1 VKIAEYNDMMAYL
14 TRRQKFAFGGVS
26 SNDTIL
32 PKPNPLSPQERNQKV
47 FDNYVGR
54 MKHYLTA
61 AEMPEWFVKDLITK
75 KAEELGIELKA
86 EGGRINFKHGGTWA
100 DWKVNYEDQMSFEEY
115 LQDDV
120 IVKTIQAI
128 DKKAEGG
135 SIQPRRQYW
144 AGAVGTAAPVLTY
157 PVMLGIAETLGIA
170 TAGVGA
176 TALSS
181 AVSDKIKENPEILNT
196 PQAKAIMLSLGIT
209 PTNLFKK
216 PEDDLTHKS
225 VPVDVGGETYIGD
238 TGQKEKERERIAAAE
253 KKKYDDIKWGQREKI
268 NVPTSTGH
276 PPLPPEKWEP
286 PKTYPPKLADTQL
299 PGFPIPEQK
308 SWEEYVHY
316 KKKADAIQPDTVEE
330 ITEII
335 DNYREGKTKK
345 GSTQPIMKDYE
356 KLDLINLVKDKFEAL
371 EGRVP
376 SYTDLKTLLP
386 QMGDMPTILKENKIE
401 LGKAKADYDRTDP
414 AYIEVMETKAQK
426 KAIDDN
432 TLTYFA
438 GKNFFPE
445 TITYNGETY
454 DAEEFFM
461 NNLIEKAKHGKW
473 RKTGKTTLKN
483 EELAK
488 LYNTNERKIEE
499 VIKNIRKSPE
509 WNVKEP
515 PSIPRSYHDTVSLDR
530 IIKANKK
537 LSPIEKKNVDIQDN
551 WIWEANQDLGSR
563 SLKSVKKNKP
573 QLIKELQWKLRDGEI
588 VQEPRS
594 DEKLAEDLKKFFS
607 VNHNVKRSTE
617 QFNIQTLV
625 NRGLTTT
632 KINFLLNSIEAYI
645 KKNPTHIRKIQ
656 SMDKFLRK
664 RGLRIRIDGVSEE
677 LLDKLGKKNNFFGA
691 DPSPKGMFNSGTGQS
706 VQWEKYL
713 KFLDLALDGPEG
725 VPLKKEL
732 SGVSKE
738 TIRKK
743 YEGVVDERLL
753 NNMLNDTDPGR
764 LAEVM
769 ATIDEQL
776 IMQGKGMGPDEI
788 IEATKE
794 SWKRKKQARG
804 GPIYG
809 KYANQIKNIKV

>member
-1 VKIAEYNDMMAYL
+1 MASTDIKDYY
-14 TRRQKFAFGGVS
+14 RRAWG
-26 SNDTIL
+26 
-32 PKPNPLSPQERNQKV
+32 
-47 FDNYVGR
+47 
-54 MKHYLTA
+54 
-61 AEMPEWFVKDLITK
+61 
-75 KAEELGIELKA
+75 LGD
-86 EGGRINFKHGGTWA
+86 RVPFKYGGTWA
-100 DWKVNYEDQMSFEEY
+100 DWKVHYEDQMSFEEY
-115 LQDDV
+115 LQDDKITKKLHALDKRADGGRIGNQKPRLGYVALPLV
-120 IVKTIQAI
+120 INPTTIGLVA
-128 DKKAEGG
+128 
-135 SIQPRRQYW
+135 
-144 AGAVGTAAPVLTY
+144 T
-157 PVMLGIAETLGIA
+157 TLGIA
-170 TAGVGA
+170 GEAARRYINENPGIVQAAEQGV
-176 TALSS
+176 
-181 AVSDKIKENPEILNT
+181 DKIKEFV
-196 PQAKAIMLSLGIT
+196 S
-209 PTNLFKK
+209 FK
-216 PEDDLTHKS
+216 
-225 VPVDVGGETYIGD
+225 
-238 TGQKEKERERIAAAE
+238 KEKEEPSKE
-253 KKKYDDIKWGQREKI
+253 VVKKEQTDWSLSYKDKEPK
-268 NVPTSTGH
+268 
-276 PPLPPEKWEP
+276 PPIEEPPEGEP
-286 PKTYPPKLADTQL
+286 DLLPELTKSTAEEVIRKQIKEKEGTY
-299 PGFPIPEQK
+299 FPEVV
-308 SWEEYVHY
+308 EDLE
-316 KKKADAIQPDTVEE
+316 IQEL
-330 ITEII
+330 IK
-335 DNYREGKTKK
+335 NYRKSKTKE
-345 GSTQPIMKDYE
+345 GSTQPTLKLYE
-356 KLDLINLVKDKFEAL
+356 KIDLVNSVVDTFKKKYNRLPA
-371 EGRVP
+371 
-376 SYTDLKTLLP
+376 YTDLKTFFPKLSNLAEVIRE
-386 QMGDMPTILKENKIE
+386 GDIE
-401 LGKAKADYDRTDP
+401 IGKAKADYDRTDP
-414 AYIEVMETKAQK
+414 EYIRVMETKAQK

-499 VIKNIRKSPE
+499 IIKNIRKSPE
-509 WNVKEP
+509 WNVTEP
-515 PSIPRSYHDTVSLDR
+515 GPVDRSIYDIQVREL
-530 IIKANKK
+530 IEKANKN
-537 LSPIEKKNVDIQDN
+537 LSPVEKKNVNIQDN

-573 QLIKELQWKLRDGEI
+573 QLIKELQWKLVDGEI
-588 VQEPRS
+588 VQVKRP
-594 DEKLAEDLKKFFS
+594 DEKLTEDLKKFFS
-607 VNHNVKRSTE
+607 VNHNVKKSTK

-625 NRGLTTT
+625 NRGLTTS

-677 LLDKLGKKNNFFGA
+677 LLDKLGKKTNFFGS

-788 IEATKE
+788 IEATTE
-794 SWKRKKQARG
+794 SWKRKKQATGGLTGVDQYIINRG
-804 GPIYG
+804 L
-809 KYANQIKNIKV
+809 